1 MNPSDALPAPS
12 GEPIQVDPPLSSSG
26 AGTTPV
32 TNGTSSH
39 ASVPASSRPSG
50 GQGTST
56 SMPTAQASPLALF
69 VGFSLAALFLIFFVS
84 AGVFNAIFQS
94 GLELLIWTLIK
105 SIGALIAAFLC
116 FPFRALKQFLRR
128 ERQGEAHV
136 EEPPARQGMRVIA
149 GIAGVALCLYGLI
162 TGVPAVIDAAIGPQP
177 KVVSSCQFSENQIS
191 QKTRRYGTRTSYDN
205 IFELTFEDGTSH
217 TTTLTTSGRNDIG
230 SKPGVGTDLFRACAH
245 RSPDKI
251 TVYYYPF
258 TWILADVRVAD

>member
-1 MNPSDALPAPS
+1 MKPSDALPAPS
-12 GEPIQVDPPLSSSG
+12 GEPIQVDPPLSSSE
-26 AGTTPV
+26 AG

-39 ASVPASSRPSG
+39 GAAPTSSRLSS
-50 GQGTST
+50 GQGIRAST
-56 SMPTAQASPLALF
+56 PTQKASPLALF
-69 VGFSLAALFLIFFVS
+69 VGCSLAALFLIFFVS
-84 AGVFNAIFQS
+84 AGVFNALFQS
-94 GLELLIWTLIK
+94 GLEALVWTLVK
-105 SIGALIAAFLC
+105 SLAALIAAFLC

-128 ERQGEAHV
+128 ELQGEAHV

-149 GIAGVALCLYGLI
+149 GIAGVALCLYGLV
-162 TGVPAVIDAAIGPQP
+162 TGVPAVIDAAVGPQP
-177 KVVSSCQFSENQIS
+177 KAVSSCHFSENQIT

-230 SKPGVGTDLFRACAH
+230 GKPGVGTDLLRACAH

-258 TWILADVRVAD
+258 TWILADVRIND

>member
-1 MNPSDALPAPS
+1 MKPSDALPAPS
-12 GEPIQVDPPLSSSG
+12 GEPIQVDPPLSSSE
-26 AGTTPV
+26 AG

-39 ASVPASSRPSG
+39 GAAPTSSRLSS
-50 GQGTST
+50 GQGIRAST
-56 SMPTAQASPLALF
+56 PTQKASPLALF

-84 AGVFNAIFQS
+84 AGVFNALFQS
-94 GLELLIWTLIK
+94 GLEALVWTLVK
-105 SIGALIAAFLC
+105 SLAALIAAFLC

-128 ERQGEAHV
+128 ELQGEAHV

-149 GIAGVALCLYGLI
+149 GIAGVALCLYGLV
-162 TGVPAVIDAAIGPQP
+162 TGVPAVIDAAVGPQP
-177 KVVSSCQFSENQIS
+177 KAVSSCTFTENQIT

-230 SKPGVGTDLFRACAH
+230 GKPGVGTDLLRACAH

-258 TWILADVRVAD
+258 TWILADVRTND

>member
-1 MNPSDALPAPS
+1 MKPSDALPAPS
-12 GEPIQVDPPLSSSG
+12 GEPIQVDPPLSASG
-26 AGTTPV
+26 AGTTPT

-39 ASVPASSRPSG
+39 GAAPTSSRLSS
-50 GQGTST
+50 GQGIRAST
-56 SMPTAQASPLALF
+56 PTQKASPLALF

-84 AGVFNAIFQS
+84 AGVFNALFQS
-94 GLELLIWTLIK
+94 GLEALVWTLVK
-105 SIGALIAAFLC
+105 SLAALIAAFLC

-128 ERQGEAHV
+128 ELQGEAHV

-149 GIAGVALCLYGLI
+149 GIAGVALCLYGLV
-162 TGVPAVIDAAIGPQP
+162 TGVPAVIDAAVGPQP
-177 KVVSSCQFSENQIS
+177 KAVSSCHFSENQIT

-230 SKPGVGTDLFRACAH
+230 GKPGVGTDLLRACAH

-258 TWILADVRVAD
+258 TWILADVRTND

>member
-1 MNPSDALPAPS
+1 MKPSDALPAPS
-12 GEPIQVDPPLSSSG
+12 GEPIQVDPPLSASG
-26 AGTTPV
+26 AG

-39 ASVPASSRPSG
+39 GAAPTSSRPSG
-50 GQGTST
+50 GQEATA

-84 AGVFNAIFQS
+84 AGVFNALFQS
-94 GLELLIWTLIK
+94 GLEALVWTLVK
-105 SIGALIAAFLC
+105 SLAALIAAFLC
-116 FPFRALKQFLRR
+116 FPFRALKQFLER
-128 ERQGEAHV
+128 ELRGEAHV
-136 EEPPARQGMRVIA
+136 EEPSTRQGMRVIA
-149 GIAGVALCLYGLI
+149 GIAGVALCLYGLV
-162 TGVPAVIDAAIGPQP
+162 TGVPAVIDAAVGPQP
-177 KVVSSCQFSENQIS
+177 KAVSSCHFSENQIT

-230 SKPGVGTDLFRACAH
+230 GKPGVGTDLLRACAH

-258 TWILADVRVAD
+258 TWILADVRIDD

>member
-1 MNPSDALPAPS
+1 
-12 GEPIQVDPPLSSSG
+12 
-26 AGTTPV
+26 
-32 TNGTSSH
+32 
-39 ASVPASSRPSG
+39 
-50 GQGTST
+50 
-56 SMPTAQASPLALF
+56 
-69 VGFSLAALFLIFFVS
+69 
-84 AGVFNAIFQS
+84 
-94 GLELLIWTLIK
+94 
-105 SIGALIAAFLC
+105 
-116 FPFRALKQFLRR
+116 
-128 ERQGEAHV
+128 
-136 EEPPARQGMRVIA
+136 MRVIA